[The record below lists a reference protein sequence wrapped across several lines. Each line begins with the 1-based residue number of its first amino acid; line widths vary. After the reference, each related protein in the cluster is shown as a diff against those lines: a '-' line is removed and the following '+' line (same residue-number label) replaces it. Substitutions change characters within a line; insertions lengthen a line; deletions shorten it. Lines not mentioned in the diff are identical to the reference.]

1 LEILYYVIVF
11 VFVLVSLML
20 IGIVLLQSSKTGGMG
35 SALAGNSSLA
45 SAFGSEGA
53 DKLLLRVTTIFAV
66 LFMSLA
72 IILNIISTPSDIESI
87 SDDSVLQGSA
97 DVPSSQNLDVKVE
110 DTIINNTSEE
120 EVAE

>member
-1 LEILYYVIVF
+1 
-11 VFVLVSLML
+11 ML

-53 DKLLLRVTTIFAV
+53 DKLLLRVTTVFAV

-72 IILNIISTPSDIESI
+72 IILNIISTPSDVESV
-87 SDDSVLQGSA
+87 SDDSVLQGSTNS
-97 DVPSSQNLDVKVE
+97 PSSQNLDIKVE
-110 DTIINNTSEE
+110 DSIINDASDEQ
-120 EVAE
+120 VAE

>member
-1 LEILYYVIVF
+1 MEILYYVIVF
-11 VFVLVSLML
+11 IFVLVSLML

-53 DKLLLRVTTIFAV
+53 DKLLLRVTTVFAV

>member
-1 LEILYYVIVF
+1 MEILYYVIVF
-11 VFVLVSLML
+11 IFVLVSLML

>member
-53 DKLLLRVTTIFAV
+53 DKLLLRVTTVFAV

>member
-1 LEILYYVIVF
+1 MEILYYVIVF

-97 DVPSSQNLDVKVE
+97 DVPSSTTNIVGCLDRALA
-110 DTIINNTSEE
+110 ISSL
-120 EVAE
+120 

>member
-1 LEILYYVIVF
+1 MEILYYVIVF
-11 VFVLVSLML
+11 IFVLVSLML

-45 SAFGSEGA
+45 SAFGSQGA
-53 DKLLLRVTTIFAV
+53 DKLLLRVTTVFAV

-97 DVPSSQNLDVKVE
+97 DVPSSQSLDIKVE
-110 DTIINNTSEE
+110 DAVINNTSEE

>member
-1 LEILYYVIVF
+1 MEILYYVIVF

-20 IGIVLLQSSKTGGMG
+20 IGIVLLQSSKTGGMW

-53 DKLLLRVTTIFAV
+53 DKLLLRVTTVFAV